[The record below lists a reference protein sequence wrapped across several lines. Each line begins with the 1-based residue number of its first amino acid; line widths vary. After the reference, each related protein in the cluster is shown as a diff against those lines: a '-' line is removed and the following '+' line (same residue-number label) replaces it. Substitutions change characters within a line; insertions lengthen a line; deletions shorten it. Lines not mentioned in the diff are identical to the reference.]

1 MTFLVLI
8 GTIIMIIWE
17 MLYGKISLNLVL
29 LLLLVNFVNGSMLK
43 FMYISLIVNIRP
55 SPFHLHVC
63 QLLVLLPQLIKISS
77 FVCRN
82 RVNMFIYLLEFL
94 SSEKPQVS
102 GYSLSSTMCLYF
114 TPKGV
119 KLYTILLYLNSILS
133 RNSQWGSLSA
143 PSYPQAVG
151 TIH

>member
-29 LLLLVNFVNGSMLK
+29 LLLLVNFVNGSRLK
-43 FMYISLIVNIRP
+43 FMYITPIVHIRP

-63 QLLVLLPQLIKISS
+63 QLLVLLPQLIEITS

-102 GYSLSSTMCLYF
+102 GYSLSSTICLYF

>member
-8 GTIIMIIWE
+8 GTIIVIIWE

-29 LLLLVNFVNGSMLK
+29 LLLLVNFVNGSRLK
-43 FMYISLIVNIRP
+43 FMYITPIVHIRP

-63 QLLVLLPQLIKISS
+63 QLLVLLPQLIEITS

-94 SSEKPQVS
+94 SSEKP
-102 GYSLSSTMCLYF
+102 
-114 TPKGV
+114 KGV
-119 KLYTILLYLNSILS
+119 KLYTIFLYLNSILS
-133 RNSQWGSLSA
+133 RNSQRGSLSA